1 MRTELQ
7 RTMNTFNGT
16 ALLTVIAGLLG
27 LVGPAAQAGPLLQQ
41 YFPLQSGDQKV
52 FTATID
58 NSAVQETQTFTN
70 ATFDGNDVLAANA
83 VDTYYGG
90 PGMTA
95 YLNYSGD
102 QLLWYGASISVC
114 GYCSAGGGTLTFD
127 PPVVFL
133 DEQSLAN
140 GKGTH
145 KYSTTATVTG
155 HGSTAQTYPITYTYT
170 VSSAGTVTVPAGT
183 FANCVQVSVKAT
195 AKIKGGTK
203 TLTASNVILAP
214 DVGVIQEP
222 IGKPTK
228 AAVGLYQLS
237 SWSITLPYTYTT
249 NNNAIS
255 ITGYDC
261 SDSDVTI
268 PNLIGA
274 LPVTSI
280 GFNAF
285 SDCTNLTSVTIPA
298 SVTDIGSNAFYNCT
312 SLTAVYFQGNAP
324 TLGSPSVFATAT
336 GYDPATAYYLPGAT
350 GFGTTFG
357 GLPTALFTSSSC
369 TYTLSATNV
378 TLAAKGGLKNVSVKV
393 KGSKCSWTASTT
405 NTWITITS
413 GSDYTG
419 NGEVDYTVPSNT
431 NNTPLTG
438 TMTIADQ
445 TVTIIQAEGG
455 CTYKLSPKAGKIKAN
470 GGTGTVKVTPNFSD
484 CDWTA
489 STTNSWITI
498 RNGTNV
504 TGQGSVTYTVPT
516 NTSTNVLTG
525 TITIA
530 GEAFTVT
537 QSGTE

>member
-16 ALLTVIAGLLG
+16 ALLTVIAGLLC

-70 ATFDGNDVLAANA
+70 ATFDGNDVLAAS
-83 VDTYYGG
+83 VTDTYFGG
-90 PGMTA
+90 SNVTV
-95 YLNYSGD
+95 YVNYSGD
-102 QLLWYGASISVC
+102 QLLWYGASRIA
-114 GYCSAGGGTLTFD
+114 SAGLEGGTLTFD
-127 PPVVFL
+127 PPVVLF
-133 DEQSLAN
+133 DEQSLTNSA
-140 GKGTH
+140 TH
-145 KYSTTATVTG
+145 KSSSTATTTRD
-155 HGSTAQTYPITYTYT
+155 GSSYSSYP
-170 VSSAGTVTVPAGT
+170 VSYSYSMTSAGTVTVSAGT
-183 FANCVQVSVKAT
+183 FSNCVKLVFKAT
-195 AKIKGGTK
+195 VKTK
-203 TLTASNVILAP
+203 SGSKSMTVTNLVLAP
-214 DVGVIQEP
+214 DVGIIQEP
-222 IGKPTK
+222 IGYPYRSTDQ
-228 AAVGLYQLS
+228 VGLYQLS

-445 TVTIIQAEGG
+445 TVTVIQAEGG

-504 TGQGSVTYTVPT
+504 TGQGSFTYTVPT

-537 QSGTE
+537 QSATE